1 MSSPVPS
8 RLRVISALMISALLT
23 GCSDSSDD
31 DLEAYR
37 AEQDAAVD
45 DIAEMLNDS
54 GSRPT
59 VSYSASETTTATQRS
74 YSRSDANY
82 QDHSKPSG
90 QRVEPPIRRDIIDP
104 SNDKSGQSGRDDN
117 RGVYYHNSV
126 DWKWLEQ
133 PGGVVPGGRIYNNT
147 QSTICSTGFL
157 ASGDARLF
165 IITAGHCGNRGDQF
179 YVEDSHGN
187 WAYVGEMVESYVERD
202 ENGGIFGADIGLIE
216 ITGDAKYSSA
226 LPIDLPLRGWITPQE
241 AQARGMAICRLGA
254 TTGYSCGEFEEI
266 GNNGLFYFR
275 NISDRGDSGG
285 AIFAADSSG
294 VWAIGVTSN
303 GADTNKTRL
312 GAMEIGNAIQY
323 WGLTIHS

>member
-1 MSSPVPS
+1 
-8 RLRVISALMISALLT
+8 MISALLT

-54 GSRPT
+54 GPRPT

-133 PGGVVPGGRIYNNT
+133 PGGVVPGGRIYNST

-187 WAYVGEMVESYVERD
+187 WAYVGEMVEPYV
-202 ENGGIFGADIGLIE
+202 
-216 ITGDAKYSSA
+216 
-226 LPIDLPLRGWITPQE
+226 
-241 AQARGMAICRLGA
+241 
-254 TTGYSCGEFEEI
+254 
-266 GNNGLFYFR
+266 
-275 NISDRGDSGG
+275 
-285 AIFAADSSG
+285 
-294 VWAIGVTSN
+294 
-303 GADTNKTRL
+303 
-312 GAMEIGNAIQY
+312 
-323 WGLTIHS
+323 

>member
-45 DIAEMLNDS
+45 DIAEILNDS

-59 VSYSASETTTATQRS
+59 VSSSASETTTATQRS
-74 YSRSDANY
+74 YSRSDSNY
-82 QDHSKPSG
+82 QDHSNLSS
-90 QRVEPPIRRDIIDP
+90 QRVEPPIRRDVIDP
-104 SNDKSGQSGRDDN
+104 SNDASGQSGRDDN

-126 DWKWLEQ
+126 DWEWLKQ
-133 PGGVVPGGRIYNNT
+133 PGGVVPGGRIYNKN
-147 QSTICSTGFL
+147 QGMICSTGFL
-157 ASGDARLF
+157 ASGDGRLF

-179 YVEDSHGN
+179 YVEDSRGN
-187 WAYVGEMVESYVERD
+187 WSYVGEMVESYLEQD

-285 AIFAADSSG
+285 AIFAADNSG
-294 VWAIGVTSN
+294 VWAVGVSSN
-303 GADTNKTRL
+303 VADINKTRL
-312 GAMEIGNAIQY
+312 GAMEIGSAIQY